1 MTDEMMLQDRFFDA
15 RLDRRN
21 DAPRPTKTM
30 EILHVLYVF
39 ARAIFMIQNRPC
51 IWSFYISIP
60 IFLHCVVRLVPS
72 RVQC

>member
-51 IWSFYISIP
+51 I
-60 IFLHCVVRLVPS
+60 
-72 RVQC
+72 